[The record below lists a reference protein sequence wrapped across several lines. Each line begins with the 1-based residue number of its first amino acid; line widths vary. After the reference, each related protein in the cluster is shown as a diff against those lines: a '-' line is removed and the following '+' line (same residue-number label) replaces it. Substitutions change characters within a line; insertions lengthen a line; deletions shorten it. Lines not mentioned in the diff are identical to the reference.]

1 MFNKIITSIAVL
13 AIYTGV
19 VIGSTYY
26 YAKKTIAPRTITQLV
41 KYPVQQ
47 NTVQRDYQALSPVD
61 CIKEVSLYD
70 TSTFELDVYLFD
82 RKLNKY
88 RATAKLHK
96 REAHR
101 DFIPPLYQDD
111 DWKIYLAAGAG
122 VFIGG
127 GLVYG
132 GYRLFR

>member
-70 TSTFELDVYLFD
+70 TSTFELDVYLLD

-88 RATAKLHK
+88 RATAKLYK
-96 REAHR
+96 REASR
-101 DFIPPLYQDD
+101 DFIPPLYQDSN
-111 DWKIYLAAGAG
+111 WKMYAGFAG
-122 VFIGG
+122 GVIVGG